1 MSHYY
6 VTDNNLK
13 NESRSFSYD
22 YKGKRLSFLSDLGV
36 FSKDRLDFGTH
47 VLLQSLPDFSDR
59 KSLID
64 VGCGVGCIGICLKKA
79 YPNLE
84 VLMLDVN
91 ERCIELTKKNIE
103 NNKIE
108 ATVLKSSLYE
118 NVNGSYEII
127 ISNPP
132 IRAGKKI
139 VFGVVEYGFDLLKN
153 GGEVY
158 IVIQKK
164 QGADSMKKKME
175 EVYGNVEVISKEKGY
190 FVFKSI
196 KRL

>member
-6 VTDNNLK
+6 ITDNNLK

-91 ERCIELTKKNIE
+91 ERCIALTKKNIE

-139 VFGVVEYGFDLLKN
+139 VFGVVEDGFDLLKN

-196 KRL
+196 KR

>member
-6 VTDNNLK
+6 ITDNNLK

-118 NVNGSYEII
+118 NVKDSYEII

-139 VFGVVEYGFDLLKN
+139 VFGVVEDGFDLLKN

-196 KRL
+196 KR

>member
-6 VTDNNLK
+6 ITDNNLK
-13 NESRSFSYD
+13 NESRTFSYD

-84 VLMLDVN
+84 VLMLDVHD
-91 ERCIELTKKNIE
+91 RCIELTKKNIE

-139 VFGVVEYGFDLLKN
+139 VFGVVEDGFDLLKN

-196 KRL
+196 KR

>member
-1 MSHYY
+1 
-6 VTDNNLK
+6 
-13 NESRSFSYD
+13 
-22 YKGKRLSFLSDLGV
+22 
-36 FSKDRLDFGTH
+36 
-47 VLLQSLPDFSDR
+47 LLQSLPDFSDR

-132 IRAGKKI
+132 IRAGKSVVHDI
-139 VFGVVEYGFDLLKN
+139 VLNGKNHLTN
-153 GGEVY
+153 GGKIYV
-158 IVIQKK
+158 VIQKK
-164 QGADSMKKKME
+164 QGAESCLKAMK
-175 EVYGNVEVISKEKGY
+175 EVYTTVDVIDKDNGY
-190 FVFKSI
+190 FII
-196 KRL
+196 KAIK

>member
-6 VTDNNLK
+6 ITDNNLK

-139 VFGVVEYGFDLLKN
+139 VFGVVEDGFDLLKN

-196 KRL
+196 KR